1 MRLAR
6 LKHAGPRVYRLKF
19 GARLGHLRRT
29 SVEQSVHSPR
39 LVRFESFEVD
49 VRAGELRK
57 AGVRLKLPGQPF
69 QVLTIL
75 LEHPGEVVTREELQK
90 RLWPD
95 TFVDVDHNLNTAI
108 NKIREVLGDSAE
120 SPRFVETLPRRGYRF
135 VAPVEGT
142 RATEVPGGSGV
153 RQESRMAWVR
163 RSSILF
169 VVLVLLAA
177 VGFFIYRR
185 LQSPAALAQRTLT
198 RLTFDDGLQIG
209 ATWSPDGRFI
219 AYSSNRGGK
228 FDIWVQQVSG
238 GDPVQIT
245 KGPGH
250 HWQPDW
256 SPDGKYIAYRS
267 EDGEGGLFVLPALG
281 GEGLERRIAT
291 FGYRPRWSPNSSQI
305 LFQTAQVYGLNRIY
319 VVDLDGSAPREIA
332 AEFLSSKAVGL
343 GNSALSAAWHPDGK
357 RVTVWLG
364 EEQPRPSFWT
374 LPIAGG
380 AAVKSTLPSDLVK
393 QFEDVA
399 VAGVEQGSGEDS
411 TFSWAPSRNAIYFE
425 RTSRGV
431 RNIWKMIV
439 DPETLQGTAIERLTT
454 GPGHDTDLAISPGGR
469 MAFTAE
475 TQHIR
480 AWVFPFDAT
489 HGRLTG
495 AGQALTPP
503 ALKVTGGLGLTR
515 DGSKLAFSG
524 NRSGK
529 LDLWQKSMIDGRES
543 PIAADDYNRLG
554 LQWSPDG
561 TRLAY
566 TRAKARGS
574 QVMLWSSQSRNEEPL
589 TTFTQSFWGM
599 WDWSPDGKWILVS
612 RTDGPTSEAEILAL
626 PVAAAPAAETAS
638 RKIASSPGAALWQ
651 AYFSPD
657 GRWIVFEAATR
668 LPTKA
673 ESRLYVV
680 PAAGGTWSRLLQ
692 GEHWDDKPRWSPNGN
707 MIYFVSNRGGFF
719 NVWGIHFDA
728 TKGKPVG
735 EPFRVTAFE
744 TPALMLASPIDIV
757 ELSITQNRLVL
768 NLEDLSGSIW
778 LLDNVGP

>member
-1 MRLAR
+1 MR
-6 LKHAGPRVYRLKF
+6 
-19 GARLGHLRRT
+19 T
-29 SVEQSVHSPR
+29 
-39 LVRFESFEVD
+39 
-49 VRAGELRK
+49 GELRK
-57 AGVRLKLPGQPF
+57 DGVKLKFSGQPF
-69 QVLTIL
+69 QVLAIL
-75 LEHPGEVVTREELQK
+75 LERPGDVVTREELQK

-95 TFVDVDHNLNTAI
+95 TFVDVERNLNTAV

-142 RATEVPGGSGV
+142 RTTEEPVGSGV
-153 RQESRMAWVR
+153 RQKSRMAWVR

-185 LQSPAALAQRTLT
+185 LQSPAPLAQRTLT

-250 HWQPDW
+250 YWQPDW

-267 EDGEGGLFVLPALG
+267 EDGEGGLFVVPALG

-291 FGYRPRWSPNSSQI
+291 FGYRPRWSPNASQI
-305 LFQTAQVYGLNRIY
+305 LFQTAQVYGLNRFY

-332 AEFLSSKAVGL
+332 TEFLSRKAVELRNG
-343 GNSALSAAWHPDGK
+343 ALSAAWHPDGK
-357 RVTVWLG
+357 RVSIWLRQ
-364 EEQPRPSFWT
+364 EQPSPSFWT

-380 AAVKSTLPSDLVK
+380 AAVQSTVPSNLVK

-399 VAGVEQGSGEDS
+399 VAGLEQDKGEDS
-411 TFSWAPSRNAIYFE
+411 TFSWAPSGNGIYFE

-431 RNIWKMIV
+431 RNIWKMTV
-439 DPETLQGTAIERLTT
+439 DPETLRGTSIERMTT
-454 GPGHDTDLAISPGGR
+454 GPGRDTDLAVSASGR

-489 HGRLTG
+489 RGRLTG
-495 AGQALTPP
+495 AGQALTSP
-503 ALKVTGGLGLTR
+503 ALKVAGGLALTR
-515 DGSKLAFSG
+515 DGSKLVFSG

-529 LDLWQKSMIDGRES
+529 LDLWQKSLIDGRES
-543 PIAADDYNRLG
+543 PIAVDDYDRMA

-566 TRAKARGS
+566 TRHIAGGN
-574 QVMLWSSQSRNEEPL
+574 QVMLWSSQSRNEEAL
-589 TTFTQSFWGM
+589 TTFTQSFWGVGN
-599 WDWSPDGKWILVS
+599 WSPDGKWILVS
-612 RTDGPTSEAEILAL
+612 GTDGTTREAEILAL
-626 PVAAAPAAETAS
+626 PVAAAPAAERAS

-680 PAAGGTWSRLLQ
+680 PAAGGTWTRLLE
-692 GEHWDDKPRWSPNGN
+692 GGHWDDKPRWSPDGN
-707 MIYFVSNRGGFF
+707 MIYFVSDRGGFF

-728 TKGKPVG
+728 INGKPVG
-735 EPFRVTAFE
+735 KSFRVTAFT
-744 TPALMLASPIDIV
+744 TPALMLRARVGIV

-768 NLEDLSGSIW
+768 NLEDRSGSIW
-778 LLDNVGP
+778 VLDNVEP

>member
-1 MRLAR
+1 MEEA
-6 LKHAGPRVYRLKF
+6 
-19 GARLGHLRRT
+19 
-29 SVEQSVHSPR
+29 VHSSR
-39 LVRFESFEVD
+39 LVRFGIFEVD
-49 VRAGELRK
+49 LQAGELRK
-57 AGVRLKLPGQPF
+57 GGVKLKLTGQPF
-69 QVLTIL
+69 QVLAIL
-75 LEHPGEVVTREELQK
+75 LERPGQVVSREELQK

-108 NKIREVLGDSAE
+108 NKIREVLGDCAE
-120 SPRFVETLPRRGYRF
+120 SPRFVETFPRRGYRF
-135 VAPVEGT
+135 IAPVEDA
-142 RATEVPGGSGV
+142 RLESRIPRWGV
-153 RQESRMAWVR
+153 RT
-163 RSSILF
+163 SILF
-169 VVLVLLAA
+169 AAIVLFA
-177 VGFFIYRR
+177 VAGVFIYRR
-185 LQSPAALAQRTLT
+185 VWAPAATVQRALN
-198 RLTFDDGLQIG
+198 RLTFDEGLQFG
-209 ATWSPDGRFI
+209 ATWSPDGGFI
-219 AYSSNRGGK
+219 AYSSDRGGK

-245 KGPGH
+245 TAPGQN
-250 HWQPDW
+250 WQPDW

-267 EDGEGGLFVLPALG
+267 EDGEGGLFVVPALG
-281 GEGLERRIAT
+281 GKGLEKRIAT
-291 FGYRPRWSPNSSQI
+291 FGYRPRWSPNASQI
-305 LFQTAQVYGLNRIY
+305 LFQTTQVYGLNRIY

-332 AEFLSSKAVGL
+332 AEFLSRKAVGL
-343 GNSALSAAWHPDGK
+343 WNSALSGAWHPDGK
-357 RVTVWLG
+357 RVSIWLG
-364 EEQPRPSFWT
+364 QEQPSRSFWTPNPSFWT

-380 AAVKSTLPSDLVK
+380 AAVKSTVPSHLVK
-393 QFEDVA
+393 QFGDVA
-399 VAGVEQGSGEDS
+399 VAGVEQTWGEDS
-411 TFSWAPSRNAIYFE
+411 TFSWAPSGNAIYFE

-431 RNIWKMIV
+431 RNIWKMTV

-454 GPGHDTDLAISPGGR
+454 GPGHDTDLAISAGGR

-489 HGRLTG
+489 RGRLTG

-529 LDLWQKSMIDGRES
+529 LDLWQKSLIDGRES
-543 PIAADDYNRLG
+543 PIAADDYDRLG
-554 LQWSPDG
+554 PQWSPDG

-566 TRAKARGS
+566 TRAKAGGS
-574 QVMLWSSQSRNEEPL
+574 QVMLWPSQSRNEESL
-589 TTFTQSFWGM
+589 TTFTQTFWVV

-612 RTDGPTSEAEILAL
+612 HTDGPTSKAEILAL

-638 RKIASSPGAALWQ
+638 RKIASSPAAALWQ
-651 AYFSPD
+651 ACFSPD

-680 PAAGGTWSRLLQ
+680 PAAGGTWTRLLE
-692 GEHWDDKPRWSPNGN
+692 GEHWDDKPLWSPDGN
-707 MIYFVSNRGGFF
+707 MIYFVSTRGGFF

-728 TKGKPVG
+728 TNGKPVG

-744 TPALMLASPIDIV
+744 TTALMLASPIDTV

-778 LLDNVGP
+778 VLDNVDR

>member
-1 MRLAR
+1 MAEVVPSSRI
-6 LKHAGPRVYRLKF
+6 
-19 GARLGHLRRT
+19 
-29 SVEQSVHSPR
+29 
-39 LVRFESFEVD
+39 VRFGTFEVD
-49 VRAGELRK
+49 LQAGELRK
-57 AGVRLKLPGQPF
+57 SGVKLRLTGQPF

-75 LEHPGEVVTREELQK
+75 LERPGEVVTREELQK

-135 VAPVEGT
+135 IAQVEGKK
-142 RATEVPGGSGV
+142 VSVLPGDSGAPPGA
-153 RQESRMAWVR
+153 RLSWSRPT
-163 RSSILF
+163 SIGFILF
-169 VVLVLLAA
+169 VILAA
-177 VGFFIYRR
+177 AGALIYVRPHAASST
-185 LQSPAALAQRTLT
+185 SPKQRALT
-198 RLTFDDGLQIG
+198 RVTFDDGLQIG

-219 AYSSNRGGK
+219 AYSSDRGGK

-245 KGPGH
+245 EGRGQN
-250 HWQPDW
+250 WQPDW

-267 EDGEGGLFVLPALG
+267 EDGEGGLFVVPALG
-281 GEGLERRIAT
+281 GVGLGRRIAT
-291 FGYRPRWSPNSSQI
+291 FGYRPRWSPNASQI

-332 AEFLSSKAVGL
+332 AEFLSRKAVGL
-343 GNSALSAAWHPDGK
+343 ENSVLSAAWHPDGK
-357 RVTVWLG
+357 RVSIWLG
-364 EEQPRPSFWT
+364 QEQPSPSFWT

-380 AAVKSTLPSDLVK
+380 AAVKSTLPSHLVK
-393 QFEDVA
+393 QLEDVA
-399 VAGVEQGSGEDS
+399 VAGWEQENWGEDS
-411 TFSWAPSRNAIYFE
+411 TFSWAPSGNAIYFE

-431 RNIWKMIV
+431 QNIWKMIV

-454 GPGHDTDLAISPGGR
+454 GPGHDTDLAISAGGR

-489 HGRLTG
+489 RGRLTG

-503 ALKVTGGLGLTR
+503 ALKVAGGLGLTR

-529 LDLWQKSMIDGRES
+529 LDLWQKSLIDGRES
-543 PIAADDYNRLG
+543 PIAVDDYDRLG

-566 TRAKARGS
+566 TRTNAGGS

-589 TTFTQSFWGM
+589 TTFTQSFWGVG
-599 WDWSPDGKWILVS
+599 DWSPDGKWILVS
-612 RTDGPTSEAEILAL
+612 GSDGPTREAEILAL
-626 PVAAAPAAETAS
+626 PVAAAQAETAS
-638 RKIASSPGAALWQ
+638 RKIASSPGASLWQ
-651 AYFSPD
+651 THFSPD
-657 GRWIVFEAATR
+657 GRWIVFEAATM
-668 LPTKA
+668 LPMKA
-673 ESRLYVV
+673 ESTLYVAH
-680 PAAGGTWSRLLQ
+680 AAGGTWSRLVD
-692 GEHWDDKPRWSPNGN
+692 GGHWDDKPRWSPDGN
-707 MIYFVSNRGGFF
+707 MIYFVSDRSGSVS
-719 NVWGIHFDA
+719 VWGIHFDA
-728 TKGKPVG
+728 INGKPVG
-735 EPFRVTAFE
+735 KPFRVTAFT
-744 TPALMLASPIDIV
+744 TPALMLPAPIDEV

-768 NLEDLSGSIW
+768 SLEDLSGSIW
-778 LLDNVGP
+778 VLDNVGP